1 MKKIITLLVTTVL
14 VALVVT
20 TPSGAASDG
29 KFVGTPP
36 TCTADTNGNV
46 ECTARVAGLTEPA
59 LAFLAYQ
66 TEWVCTTD
74 QSITVIADN
83 ADYPL
88 SGPVMNGRIFSVS
101 NGVHDPLFYE
111 AIFGIDFGCAGDA
124 WTAVRNTNVT
134 IHLVFGSDISYNVGT
149 VYPS

>member
-20 TPSGAASDG
+20 TPAGAASDG

-36 TCTADTNGNV
+36 TCTADTGGNV

-59 LAFLAYQ
+59 FAYLVYQ
-66 TEWVCTTD
+66 TEWVCTAD
-74 QSITVIADN
+74 ESITVIANN
-83 ADYPL
+83 AIWQL

-101 NGVHDPLFYE
+101 NGVRDPLFYE
-111 AIFGIDFGCAGDA
+111 AIFQIDFGCPGDA

-134 IHLVFGSDISYNVGT
+134 IALIFGSDISYNVGT